1 MRYNWPS
8 SIKSPELG
16 VERVLTCAKVVN
28 KPRVLRSLNRVEPGG
43 FLPSWQRPFKKRMKP
58 IWRHKTNDVG
68 SPGRDIKV
76 MDGSRRFPPLKTS
89 CYSFCSISRCLP
101 FRKCKGFSLE
111 EESGFRFPAGS
122 KLWEDTGFQGY
133 EPEGSETYQPKKKP
147 RGGELTEEEK
157 EQNRDI
163 SRVRIRVEH
172 SIGGVKAFH
181 IVRDVYRNHK
191 QHFEDLIMETACGLH
206 NLRLDYPMSA

>member
-1 MRYNWPS
+1 M
-8 SIKSPELG
+8 
-16 VERVLTCAKVVN
+16 
-28 KPRVLRSLNRVEPGG
+28 
-43 FLPSWQRPFKKRMKP
+43 
-58 IWRHKTNDVG
+58 
-68 SPGRDIKV
+68 
-76 MDGSRRFPPLKTS
+76 
-89 CYSFCSISRCLP
+89 
-101 FRKCKGFSLE
+101 
-111 EESGFRFPAGS
+111 
-122 KLWEDTGFQGY
+122 
-133 EPEGSETYQPKKKP
+133 
-147 RGGELTEEEK
+147 TEEEK